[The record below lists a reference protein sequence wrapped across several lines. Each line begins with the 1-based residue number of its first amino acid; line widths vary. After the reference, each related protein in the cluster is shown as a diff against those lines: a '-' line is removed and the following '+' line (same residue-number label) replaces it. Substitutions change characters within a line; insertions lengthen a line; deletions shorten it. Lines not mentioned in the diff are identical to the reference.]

1 MKMKAYAFVL
11 ILLLPLAA
19 GAQQGKL
26 YRWVDADGVVHYGD
40 KVAAEFSELPK
51 EIVNDQGVALE
62 HLAGKKSADELEA
75 ERLAAELGIQQEM
88 QKRADRTLVMTYQNV
103 DEIEMHRDRRLELF
117 QAQSRVTELYL
128 RNQRRALERMENDA
142 ARYQP
147 YSTNPNAPMISN
159 DLAKAID
166 QTRSTITR
174 HEHNLL
180 KYQSEEQQIIAGFRG
195 DIERFKILKGIE

>member
-11 ILLLPLAA
+11 SLLLPLAA
-19 GAQQGKL
+19 VAQQGKL

-51 EIVNDQGVALE
+51 EVVNDQGVALE

-128 RNQRRALERMENDA
+128 RNQRRSLERMENNA
-142 ARYQP
+142 ARFQP
-147 YSTNPNAPMISN
+147 YSTDPNAPMISN

-166 QTRSTITR
+166 ETRNTIAR

>member
-11 ILLLPLAA
+11 FLLLPLAA

-51 EIVNDQGVALE
+51 EVVNDQGVALE

-128 RNQRRALERMENDA
+128 RNQRRSLERMENNA
-142 ARYQP
+142 ARFQP
-147 YSTNPNAPMISN
+147 YSTDPNAPMISN

-166 QTRSTITR
+166 ETRNTIAR